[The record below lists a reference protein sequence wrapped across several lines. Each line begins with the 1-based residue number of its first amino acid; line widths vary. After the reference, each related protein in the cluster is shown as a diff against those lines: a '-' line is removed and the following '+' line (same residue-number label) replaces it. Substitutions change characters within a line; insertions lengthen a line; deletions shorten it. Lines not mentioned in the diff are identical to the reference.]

1 METKKGEIVST
12 VRDRI
17 LRESIESLRRE
28 GLKFSVDT
36 LADRLKIS
44 KKTVYKFFPD
54 KEALALAL
62 YETYYADAKAQATA
76 LLDADG
82 LVCTA
87 RRRPLLTAQTTLP
100 LSHDLFVEDALL
112 FESLRSRRVRLVST
126 KSGHGVELAFAG
138 MPYFALW
145 SPVKHAPF
153 VCLEPWTGTATT
165 DAEDDVFEHKRG
177 MTLLPPGGRHTV
189 SYAITV
195 F

>member
-1 METKKGEIVST
+1 MRRRGLTIRRKGSIMETKKGEIVST

-82 LVCTA
+82 RDACTA
-87 RRRPLLTAQTTLP
+87 LLRLYFDAKVMARGEIFNKYKLNQTIYAYA
-100 LSHDLFVEDALL
+100 VGQNDALWETITASFDGGRSDEDRRTFRIIVDGA
-112 FESLRSRRVRLVST
+112 FEKLCQTRLAPDAVIERLVQL
-126 KSGHGVELAFAG
+126 V
-138 MPYFALW
+138 
-145 SPVKHAPF
+145 
-153 VCLEPWTGTATT
+153 
-165 DAEDDVFEHKRG
+165 
-177 MTLLPPGGRHTV
+177 
-189 SYAITV
+189 
-195 F
+195 